1 MSFKILVVDDNINN
15 TGEDISTL
23 PTLLEKAGF
32 EVVTTTDGE
41 AAYDLVWECNPDL
54 IVLDI
59 DLGILDIGGIDICQ
73 AVRDGGSNIPI
84 ILITAVA
91 KETDQVLRGFE
102 AGADDYVILPLDLRE
117 VLARI
122 RANLPPQ
129 VIVIDNY
136 IQIDFITRRVW
147 VKQED
152 EWQEVHFQR
161 LQFEL
166 LKLLVINA
174 RRTLPT
180 TTIIDHIWGKDVSTD
195 VLGVYI
201 HRLREKLELSP
212 DQSPVYIENIRGL
225 GYRFNGR
232 PVKVS
237 QATMDREHF

>member
-1 MSFKILVVDDNINN
+1 MRPLYRLSMSVWRQAASAPKPHRSQL
-15 TGEDISTL
+15 STKKSHRS
-23 PTLLEKAGF
+23 PK
-32 EVVTTTDGE
+32 
-41 AAYDLVWECNPDL
+41 
-54 IVLDI
+54 
-59 DLGILDIGGIDICQ
+59 
-73 AVRDGGSNIPI
+73 RDQNSAQSRPNR
-84 ILITAVA
+84 L
-91 KETDQVLRGFE
+91 
-102 AGADDYVILPLDLRE
+102 
-117 VLARI
+117 
-122 RANLPPQ
+122 
-129 VIVIDNY
+129 DNY